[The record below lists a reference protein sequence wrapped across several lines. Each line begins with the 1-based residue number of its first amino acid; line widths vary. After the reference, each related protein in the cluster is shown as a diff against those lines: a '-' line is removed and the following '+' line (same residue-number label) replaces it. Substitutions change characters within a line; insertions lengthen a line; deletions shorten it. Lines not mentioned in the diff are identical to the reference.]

1 MKVNKVRIDAKV
13 ENIVNDVNTVPVDTS
28 IDDPVLLNVE
38 HSLTNHFEKKNFMLQ
53 NLPYKLAPTFSEEV
67 LNNSTEPSTTEK
79 VPQEIEKA
87 VILENIC
94 GFLAGDNMS

>member
-1 MKVNKVRIDAKV
+1 MTVDKVRIDARV
-13 ENIVNDVNTVPVDTS
+13 ENIVNDVNNVPVNTPVN
-28 IDDPVLLNVE
+28 DPVLLNVE

-79 VPQEIEKA
+79 ASQEIEKA
-87 VILENIC
+87 IILENIC
-94 GFLAGDNMS
+94 GFLAGDHMS

>member
-1 MKVNKVRIDAKV
+1 
-13 ENIVNDVNTVPVDTS
+13 
-28 IDDPVLLNVE
+28 
-38 HSLTNHFEKKNFMLQ
+38 MLQ

-94 GFLAGDNMS
+94 GFLAGDDMS